1 MLNKN
6 EMLTYIAQNAEMGC
20 CGIANIK
27 NYAKDDGLKKALRIQ
42 LIEYGKIYSN
52 ANNMLR
58 NSNENVQRVNPIV
71 RRMTKQVTKR
81 HMERDNSD
89 SHIAQMMING
99 NIKGVS
105 KIVDR
110 MRQYDKSDPKVENL
124 AKKLLETEYNNI
136 QSMTPFI

>member
-52 ANNMLR
+52 ANSMLR